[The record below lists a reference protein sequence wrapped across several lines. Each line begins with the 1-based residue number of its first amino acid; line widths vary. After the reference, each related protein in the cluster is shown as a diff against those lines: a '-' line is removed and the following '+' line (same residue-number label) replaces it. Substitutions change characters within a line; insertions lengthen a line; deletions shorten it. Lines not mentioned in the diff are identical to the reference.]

1 VFEHSGRRI
10 EDVGRAVWRAA
21 RGLESGGSDAGAKG
35 DDGSEGGRDDDGDDN
50 DGGSTAGEGRQ
61 LAGDD
66 GDDVEVEEE
75 AVGEAGLRW

>member
-10 EDVGRAVWRAA
+10 EDVARAVWRAA
-21 RGLESGGSDAGAKG
+21 RGLESDGSDAGAKG

-50 DGGSTAGEGRQ
+50 RGIKGGEGRQ